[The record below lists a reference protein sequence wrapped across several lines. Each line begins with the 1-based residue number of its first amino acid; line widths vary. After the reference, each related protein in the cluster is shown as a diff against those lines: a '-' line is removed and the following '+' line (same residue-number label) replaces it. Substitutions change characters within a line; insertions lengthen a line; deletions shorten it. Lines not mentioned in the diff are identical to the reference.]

1 MKSLMNSGLN
11 AIQLQLL
18 KNFSYEFPEDQLLE
32 VKDLLSKYFAEKA
45 TTEMDIFL
53 EQNNFDETTIEVW
66 KNMQVRSE

>member
-1 MKSLMNSGLN
+1 MNSGLN

>member
-1 MKSLMNSGLN
+1 MNSGLN

-18 KNFSYEFPEDQLLE
+18 KNFSYEFPEDQLLK